1 MVDIIL
7 SPRGTEILANATPN
21 NLGLASL
28 VRVYATA
35 NSTVT
40 VAAANTD
47 IIGSFTIP
55 AGFVEIVAK
64 DPTDTIV
71 CSPISTLLCTSVAY
85 R

>member
-7 SPRGTEILANATPN
+7 SLRGTEVTANATPSN
-21 NLGLASL
+21 IGLASV

-40 VAAANTD
+40 VADASTA

-64 DPTDTIV
+64 NPTDTIV
-71 CSPISTLLCTSVAY
+71 CSPADTLRCTSVAY